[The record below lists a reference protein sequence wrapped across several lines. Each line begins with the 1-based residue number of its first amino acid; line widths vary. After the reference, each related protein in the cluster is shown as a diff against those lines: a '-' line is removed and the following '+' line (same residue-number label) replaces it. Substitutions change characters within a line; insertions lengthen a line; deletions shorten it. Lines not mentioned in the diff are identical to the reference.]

1 MVYDQIVNFLDDME
15 PIEIPEEFQSILDET
30 EKYLDDEKIQEMSA
44 NIQNAYNDFDTYWK
58 NNKDTI
64 IQYAE
69 FKKSNEYRNSV
80 VPQLMGLFHK
90 FGETSGYY
98 DVFIPLMRKLSPEYD
113 IYYKKM
119 LEANEQLIQKMP
131 DIKNWYE
138 PTK

>member
-1 MVYDQIVNFLDDME
+1 
-15 PIEIPEEFQSILDET
+15 
-30 EKYLDDEKIQEMSA
+30 MSA
-44 NIQNAYNDFDTYWK
+44 SIQSAYNDFDTYWE
-58 NNKDTI
+58 NNKDNI
-64 IQYAE
+64 VQYAE

-80 VPQLMGLFHK
+80 ITQLMGLFHK